1 VGNDAE
7 RILRLDT
14 SSQRKDPGDLARG
27 RIYTA
32 LLAHNW
38 TPAQIATRTGKP
50 LTTIQRILTL
60 AGGNTDVHE
69 MVKAGEV
76 KPTIAA
82 QAVKTHGDKAGA
94 VLGAALVEA
103 KAIGKTRV
111 TNAVLKPKRIPE
123 ALVDQLAKAAR
134 AVIDYPGDATLLQC
148 LGALLNEIDEVRG

>member
-1 VGNDAE
+1 
-7 RILRLDT
+7 
-14 SSQRKDPGDLARG
+14 
-27 RIYTA
+27 
-32 LLAHNW
+32 
-38 TPAQIATRTGKP
+38 
-50 LTTIQRILTL
+50 
-60 AGGNTDVHE
+60 

-123 ALVDQLAKAAR
+123 ALVLE
-134 AVIDYPGDATLLQC
+134 LLE
-148 LGALLNEIDEVRG
+148 ALERSGVRQVDGLWAEDIIKVLKEIDEVRG

>member
-1 VGNDAE
+1 
-7 RILRLDT
+7 
-14 SSQRKDPGDLARG
+14 
-27 RIYTA
+27 
-32 LLAHNW
+32 
-38 TPAQIATRTGKP
+38 
-50 LTTIQRILTL
+50 
-60 AGGNTDVHE
+60 

-123 ALVDQLAKAAR
+123 SLVERLIASLRVCSDTHEPLQEALDAAR
-134 AVIDYPGDATLLQC
+134 ALLK
-148 LGALLNEIDEVRG
+148 EIEEVRGNG